1 MRMLSCI
8 MPNWIQAF
16 ICSASR
22 TARGISRSNCGNSL
36 SNFERFLTSI
46 FQEIWACC
54 QRIAEERNRTGQKHG
69 RNRHTVLIA
78 DDDKLILS
86 SLRYALTQRGYKVLL
101 AQNGVA
107 AIVNLERVP
116 VDIVSEAPRT
126 VPALARR
133 FRLAARARYRGRPAP
148 DRLSLTRED

>member
-1 MRMLSCI
+1 
-8 MPNWIQAF
+8 
-16 ICSASR
+16 
-22 TARGISRSNCGNSL
+22 L

-116 VDIVSEAPRT
+116 VDIVS
-126 VPALARR
+126 
-133 FRLAARARYRGRPAP
+133 
-148 DRLSLTRED
+148 